1 MSLDTKRKTD
11 VVFYIPYPP
20 TKKGKA
26 AWNKRF
32 GLNAYWSGKY
42 YRARAQD
49 AKDIHSLTILAIKK
63 ARIKKEPF
71 AVPVKLT
78 FEWDDGMDIDN
89 HAAIGKMIL
98 DSIKG
103 WIVKDDSPRW
113 VKEVTHRFWTGGYI
127 KVTVEAINSD

>member
-1 MSLDTKRKTD
+1 MKYKELI
-11 VVFYIPYPP
+11 FYIPYPP

-71 AVPVKLT
+71 DGPVSIL
-78 FEWDDGMDIDN
+78 FEWDDNLDCSN
-89 HAAIGKMIL
+89 HGALGKMIE

-103 WIVKDDSPRW
+103 WIIKDDSKRW
-113 VKEVTHRFWTGGYI
+113 VKEITHRFWDGDKI
-127 KVTVEAINSD
+127 RVTVRRLQSGE